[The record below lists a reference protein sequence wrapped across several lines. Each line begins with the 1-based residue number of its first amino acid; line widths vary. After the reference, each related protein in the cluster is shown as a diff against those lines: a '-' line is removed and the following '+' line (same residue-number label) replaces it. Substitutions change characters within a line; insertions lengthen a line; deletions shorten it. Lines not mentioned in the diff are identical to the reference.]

1 MTLYQRVMEFARHER
16 AEWALAI
23 VAFADSSFLPLPPHA
38 LLIPL
43 LLAQPSRT
51 WRLALICSAASV
63 AGGYLGYGIGA
74 LLYETI
80 GRWIIETYGY
90 QSAFLHFQDLFQ
102 RWGAWIIVAKGL
114 TPIPFKIVTI
124 ASGVAGFDLLDFTWS
139 SIVSRTGQFLIIAA
153 VLRRYGPLAEPYIE
167 RWLWQLGLAF
177 IAVVVLGFVAI
188 NYI

>member
-1 MTLYQRVMEFARHER
+1 MTLYQRVMSLARHDR
-16 AEWALAI
+16 AQLALAI

-43 LLAQPSRT
+43 LLARPERA

-63 AGGYLGYGIGA
+63 AGGFLGYGIGS
-74 LLYETI
+74 LLYDTI
-80 GRWIIETYGY
+80 GRWIIVTYGY
-90 QSAFLHFQDLFQ
+90 QSAFQHFHELFQ

-124 ASGVAGFDLLDFTWS
+124 ASGVAGFDLFDFTWS
-139 SIVSRTGQFLIIAA
+139 SAISRAGQFLMIAA
-153 VLRRYGPLAEPYIE
+153 VVRRFGPRAEPYIE
-167 RWLWQLGLAF
+167 RWLWQIGLAF
-177 IAVVVLGFVAI
+177 VAVVVLGIVAI